1 MRKKPHAMMKIL
13 SNIMTFFPSDDVFDS
28 EWFIFRN
35 FFSFSFL
42 FKFAFRTVY
51 LPEQQVTIVKD

>member
-13 SNIMTFFPSDDVFDS
+13 SNIMTFFRSDNVFDS
-28 EWFIFRN
+28 EWFIFRI
-35 FFSFSFL
+35 SQ
-42 FKFAFRTVY
+42 KY